1 MLVCASRGERKGEEE
16 DEKNR
21 HKRRKL
27 EADRHREEIKKDRDR
42 VLKKKKKRE
51 NEINWTCECIK
62 HGFCPLQGTSSQD
75 TITQTGAQGCL

>member
-27 EADRHREEIKKDRDR
+27 EADRHRDGQREIERSTADPRGMKTWWKEQVGLNGPPVRQQSR
-42 VLKKKKKRE
+42 AYGML
-51 NEINWTCECIK
+51 I
-62 HGFCPLQGTSSQD
+62 
-75 TITQTGAQGCL
+75 